1 MKNFP
6 ILDKV
11 MQLYGEVKSS
21 SPFLH
26 FIICQPFIDS
36 LPSTSLRSPSLST
49 LPSFYLSLLLP
60 CLFCS
65 SLYPSFPTNLTC
77 PYFSSYLPIHIPSFL
92 LPHPSL
98 FFCYPSPFPLL
109 FSSPFPFIS
118 PLFLSPF
125 YSLFISLFLPLSL
138 LLGGREEFYK
148 PLKTILTWILNS
160 LPPSQ
165 LLAFGAYSAVH

>member
-26 FIICQPFIDS
+26 FFICQPFIDS

-98 FFCYPSPFPLL
+98 FSVTL
-109 FSSPFPFIS
+109 
-118 PLFLSPF
+118 PLFLYF
-125 YSLFISLFLPLSL
+125 FLPLSL
-138 LLGGREEFYK
+138 PFFLPFPSSWVFHFFPPPRGGGILLFT
-148 PLKTILTWILNS
+148 PLNYYAIL
-160 LPPSQ
+160 
-165 LLAFGAYSAVH
+165 